1 MTFVYLGHYKEKKVR
16 ILQSADVVPSRRSLR
31 IKTEESSK
39 LWEQLLLLSHNDI
52 YTLHIYNSIY
62 RVYINFD
69 SLFSFLF
76 EFCCCCLFRNYF
88 SKHFFRLL
96 SAVCLTGVVKAKKNV

>member
-52 YTLHIYNSIY
+52 YSTLHIQL
-62 RVYINFD
+62 YISRLYKFRLFI
-69 SLFSFLF
+69 LFSI
-76 EFCCCCLFRNYF
+76 
-88 SKHFFRLL
+88 
-96 SAVCLTGVVKAKKNV
+96 